1 MITTLDGRPNSEVVH
16 ELNRVRG
23 KEVVLYTRGRLEN
36 VRGTLTNASV
46 ISQEASI
53 QWGAEEDPQ
62 YIRVPLADITGVQE
76 L

>member
-16 ELNRVRG
+16 ELNKVRG

-46 ISQEASI
+46 IGQEASI
-53 QWGAEEDPQ
+53 QWGDEEDPQ